1 MSRLPPKQA
10 TFKSPDFI
18 LAHGREFDAVINTG
32 CRTCFAIMWLIIGHS
47 EFKTGW
53 FLGTYHRF
61 QALLTPPKP
70 ERGPQQKG
78 PSLQE
83 VRTAIDKLIAAGV
96 LWRDAS
102 NLHNKQLKLRVWP
115 RDVQTAAV
123 DLTNSYSNRAEKRM
137 NQAFMRPARQSKR
150 ETKQLSQQGYQQL
163 NSLTP
168 TPKNEV
174 SYPQPEVK
182 KAARAHIAAVLDDAR
197 RKGIIKSPPKGKNP
211 SPLR

>member
-1 MSRLPPKQA
+1 MSRTPPKPA

-18 LAHGREFDAVINTG
+18 LAHGREFDAVISTG

-102 NLHNKQLKLRVWP
+102 NLHNKQLKLRIWP

-123 DLTNSYSNRAEKRM
+123 DLTNSYSNRVEKRM
-137 NQAFMRPARQSKR
+137 NQAFMRPARRSKR
-150 ETKQLSQQGYQQL
+150 ETQQLSQQGYQQL
-163 NSLTP
+163 NSIPP
-168 TPKNEV
+168 TPKKEGGC
-174 SYPQPEVK
+174 PQPEGK
-182 KAARAHIAAVLDDAR
+182 KAAQAQIAEILEDAR
-197 RKGIIKSPPKGKNP
+197 RKGIIKSPPRGKGQTP
-211 SPLR
+211 